1 MANKAIFSKTIIDTD
16 AFLEMPATTQ
26 NLYFHLNMHAD
37 DDGFIGNPKRIARM
51 IGASDDDFKILIAKK
66 FIIVFESGAIVIKH
80 WRIHNTLSK
89 MRYKETSYL
98 DEKSQLLIKENNAYS
113 LDEGKPLD
121 DSRLVEMGKRQVR
134 RTVDEQETN
143 LSKEKLSK
151 EKLSKDKTSKDKLS
165 EDKPSKK
172 KSAKADLNGMIDSFT
187 ENEELRE
194 ALKAFLD
201 MRKSIKK
208 PIQTEYAFKLA
219 LNKLKNLSDIDSI
232 RIEIVNQSVE
242 HNWRTFY
249 TLQNSYR
256 TNTEVEMPEY
266 MKKQEKGDIVSTPV
280 NEETLAK
287 ALELQR
293 QFKGK

>member
-66 FIIVFESGAIVIKH
+66 FIIVFESGVIVIKH

-98 DEKSQLLIKENNAYS
+98 DEKSQLLLKENNAYS

-151 EKLSKDKTSKDKLS
+151 DKTSKDKLS

-187 ENEELRE
+187 ENEELKD

-219 LNKLKNLSDIDSI
+219 LNKLKQLSDIDSI
-232 RIEIVNQSVE
+232 RIEIVNQSIE
-242 HNWRTFY
+242 HNWQTFY
-249 TLQNSYR
+249 ALQNNYK
-256 TNTEVEMPEY
+256 TNEVEMPEY

-280 NEETLAK
+280 SDEALAK

>member
-37 DDGFIGNPKRIARM
+37 DDGFIGNPKRIGRM

-66 FIIVFESGAIVIKH
+66 FIIVFESGVIVIKH

-143 LSKEKLSK
+143 LSKD
-151 EKLSKDKTSKDKLS
+151 KLSKDKTSKDKLS

-187 ENEELRE
+187 GNEELKE

-219 LNKLKNLSDIDSI
+219 LNKLKQLSDIDSI

-256 TNTEVEMPEY
+256 TNTEVEMPDY

-293 QFKGK
+293 QFKEK